1 MGVEITKREN
11 YLKRVGE
18 KVAKRYAELPEVWS
32 KAYEYQEMV
41 REAAKTSEEIAQYLE
56 WGSVD
61 FYNTILNAPSTPKTY
76 A

>member
-41 REAAKTSEEIAQYLE
+41 R
-56 WGSVD
+56 
-61 FYNTILNAPSTPKTY
+61 
-76 A
+76 